1 MKGNVTITAGQTASV
16 RASDIIAGKDTLIT
30 GRNVDIESKDNTYRG
45 KEEHEYKKSGL
56 TVSLGG
62 AAVNAARTVAAPVKR
77 AGEVGDGR
85 LKALYAVQAGMNA
98 RDIQKDQKTDKA
110 INKNNAVGI
119 NISLGSTGWKDNR
132 ETATQEAKGST
143 ITVGR
148 TAAIIAKEDMTVK
161 GSTVNAKDIHLTA
174 GNNIHILS
182 SENKSTTIE
191 DYKAKSGSIGASL
204 SKGGYGIGA
213 SYGKGKGQIEET
225 TLTHTPSDITAKDTA
240 TLSGGNDTLI
250 RGGTVKGNKVIA
262 NAGGNLTIE
271 SEQDKKNYK
280 ETGKTTGLSISY
292 TPGSAVTVS
301 GGKGKTNTDST
312 YESVTKQAGLYAGQ
326 EGYDIRVKG
335 NTHLKGAVIDSK
347 APAEKNRIT
356 TGTLTWENID
366 NKAEYKASEKGISYS
381 TGAGVPLN
389 ALGLLSNM
397 GPTVKDKEGTTTKS
411 AVSKG
416 TLTITDK
423 ENQKQDIEKLN
434 RDTENSLNKLKEIFD
449 KTKIEEKQEL
459 IHMMN
464 IVGNQIIHEAA
475 DHYGWK
481 EGSTEKLLLHG
492 AIGALTGTMSGGN
505 ALSGAVSGSV
515 NEFALAYMEKTKGRD
530 WMDKH
535 PDTVQAIST
544 ALGAVAG
551 SLTGDRNTGAYTA
564 QMGTRWNR
572 LAKKPQEDLNK
583 QLKQELSTE
592 KKNPDELLKL
602 LTEYIN
608 MSEAAEHPASQKAL
622 HGVWNEEKGYTLPKV
637 TISAQEY
644 KAIDQK
650 SFNRVAQK
658 YNLPTKWNNK
668 KNVQENLE
676 SLRYDLERKTYKGR
690 TVFQSDWAKYGGYGL
705 DFIGELQIG
714 NVSGLARGIGTIGDF
729 GNYVTAEDR
738 NKVLSEIAG
747 GYAGSALGNKL
758 MPIIITGMGLEQI
771 NPMGTHAV
779 KALGISGMSL
789 VGAFILEEAYIQ
801 KKTYLDYIY
810 HINKYNYDQEQFDSE
825 LIQNFDIKE

>member
-1 MKGNVTITAGQTASV
+1 MMEFDAY
-16 RASDIIAGKDTLIT
+16 LIEAVFCT
-30 GRNVDIESKDNTYRG
+30 G
-45 KEEHEYKKSGL
+45 
-56 TVSLGG
+56 
-62 AAVNAARTVAAPVKR
+62 
-77 AGEVGDGR
+77 
-85 LKALYAVQAGMNA
+85 YAV
-98 RDIQKDQKTDKA
+98 
-110 INKNNAVGI
+110 
-119 NISLGSTGWKDNR
+119 
-132 ETATQEAKGST
+132 
-143 ITVGR
+143 
-148 TAAIIAKEDMTVK
+148 IAKEDMTVK
-161 GSTVNAKDIHLTA
+161 GSTVNAKDIHLKA

-347 APAEKNRIT
+347 ALAEKNRIT

-530 WMDKH
+530 WMDTH

>member
-1 MKGNVTITAGQTASV
+1 MIK
-16 RASDIIAGKDTLIT
+16 
-30 GRNVDIESKDNTYRG
+30 TYN
-45 KEEHEYKKSGL
+45 EEIKTKGL
-56 TVSLGG
+56 T
-62 AAVNAARTVAAPVKR
+62 
-77 AGEVGDGR
+77 
-85 LKALYAVQAGMNA
+85 
-98 RDIQKDQKTDKA
+98 
-110 INKNNAVGI
+110 
-119 NISLGSTGWKDNR
+119 
-132 ETATQEAKGST
+132 
-143 ITVGR
+143 
-148 TAAIIAKEDMTVK
+148 
-161 GSTVNAKDIHLTA
+161 
-174 GNNIHILS
+174 
-182 SENKSTTIE
+182 
-191 DYKAKSGSIGASL
+191 IGYRP
-204 SKGGYGIGA
+204 G
-213 SYGKGKGQIEET
+213 T
-225 TLTHTPSDITAKDTA
+225 
-240 TLSGGNDTLI
+240 
-250 RGGTVKGNKVIA
+250 GTVIGE
-262 NAGGNLTIE
+262 G
-271 SEQDKKNYK
+271 
-280 ETGKTTGLSISY
+280 TGKTD
-292 TPGSAVTVS
+292 
-301 GGKGKTNTDST
+301 TDST
-312 YESVTKQAGLYAGQ
+312 YRSVTEQAGIYAG
-326 EGYDIRVKG
+326 EKGYDIQVKG
-335 NTHLKGAVIDSK
+335 NTHLKGGIIDSQ
-347 APAEKNRIT
+347 APAEKNKLT
-356 TGTLTWENID
+356 TGTLTWENIE
-366 NKAEYKASEKGISYS
+366 NKAEYKASGKGISYS

-397 GPTVKDKEGTTTKS
+397 GPTVKDKAGATTQS
-411 AVSKG
+411 AVSQG
-416 TLTITDK
+416 TITITNK
-423 ENQKQDIEKLN
+423 ENQTQDIEKLN
-434 RDTENSLNKLKEIFD
+434 RNTENSLNKLKEIFD
-449 KTKIEEKQEL
+449 KTKVEEKQEL

-505 ALSGAVSGSV
+505 ALAGAVSGSV
-515 NEFALAYMEKTKGRD
+515 NEFALAYIEKTKGRD

-551 SLTGDRNTGAYTA
+551 SLTGDRATGAYTA
-564 QMGTRWNR
+564 QMGTKWNR

>member
-1 MKGNVTITAGQTASV
+1 M
-16 RASDIIAGKDTLIT
+16 L
-30 GRNVDIESKDNTYRG
+30 
-45 KEEHEYKKSGL
+45 L
-56 TVSLGG
+56 FF
-62 AAVNAARTVAAPVKR
+62 
-77 AGEVGDGR
+77 
-85 LKALYAVQAGMNA
+85 
-98 RDIQKDQKTDKA
+98 
-110 INKNNAVGI
+110 
-119 NISLGSTGWKDNR
+119 
-132 ETATQEAKGST
+132 
-143 ITVGR
+143 
-148 TAAIIAKEDMTVK
+148 
-161 GSTVNAKDIHLTA
+161 
-174 GNNIHILS
+174 
-182 SENKSTTIE
+182 
-191 DYKAKSGSIGASL
+191 
-204 SKGGYGIGA
+204 KGGI
-213 SYGKGKGQIEET
+213 
-225 TLTHTPSDITAKDTA
+225 
-240 TLSGGNDTLI
+240 
-250 RGGTVKGNKVIA
+250 
-262 NAGGNLTIE
+262 
-271 SEQDKKNYK
+271 
-280 ETGKTTGLSISY
+280 
-292 TPGSAVTVS
+292 
-301 GGKGKTNTDST
+301 
-312 YESVTKQAGLYAGQ
+312 
-326 EGYDIRVKG
+326 
-335 NTHLKGAVIDSK
+335 IDSK
-347 APAEKNRIT
+347 APEEKNKLT

-366 NKAEYKASEKGISYS
+366 NKAEYKASGKGISYS

-397 GPTVKDKEGTTTKS
+397 GPTVKDKAGTTTTS

-434 RDTENSLNKLKEIFD
+434 RNTEDSLNKLKEIFD
-449 KTKIEEKQEL
+449 KTKVEEKQEL

-492 AIGALTGTMSGGN
+492 AIGALTGSMSGGN

-530 WMDKH
+530 WMDTH

-622 HGVWNEEKGYTLPKV
+622 HGVWNEEKGYTLPKM

-644 KAIDQK
+644 KSIDQK

-676 SLRYDLERKTYKGR
+676 SLRNDLQRETNKGKTP
-690 TVFQSDWAKYGGYGL
+690 FQSDWAKYGGYGL
-705 DFIGELQIG
+705 DFIGELHIG
-714 NVSGLARGIGTIGDF
+714 NVSNWASGIGTISDF
-729 GNYVTAEDR
+729 GNYITAEDR
-738 NKVLSEIAG
+738 NKVLAEIAG
-747 GYAGSALGNKL
+747 GYAGSALGKNYL
-758 MPIIITGMGLEQI
+758 VPLIMTNVGLEGSIGGHIVGAGIIAGMGVFI
-771 NPMGTHAV
+771 GPN
-779 KALGISGMSL
+779 
-789 VGAFILEEAYIQ
+789 VGDAIYEGY
-801 KKTYLDYIY
+801 KNKVNYLYY
-810 HINKYNYDQEQFDSE
+810 LSELNSSNYDDEQFKKDFE
-825 LIQNFDIKE
+825 WNFIVKD